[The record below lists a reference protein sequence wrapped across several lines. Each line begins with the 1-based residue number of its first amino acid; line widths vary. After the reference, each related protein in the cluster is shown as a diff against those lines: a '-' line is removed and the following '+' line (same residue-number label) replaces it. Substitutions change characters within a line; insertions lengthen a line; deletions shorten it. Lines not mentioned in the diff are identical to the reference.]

1 MVEVTGEKLN
11 RGAGTGWRYP
21 AFITC
26 MAQTLTLNDL
36 RRLSKTLET
45 EHLTDTLCI
54 VVFVSIMYGSLN
66 DLIIR
71 IIIIIVYM
79 QIFVSLL

>member
-1 MVEVTGEKLN
+1 MRV
-11 RGAGTGWRYP
+11 RAGDTLHLSLVWPRRL
-21 AFITC
+21 
-26 MAQTLTLNDL
+26 LTLNDL

-54 VVFVSIMYGSLN
+54 IVFVSIMYGSLN

-71 IIIIIVYM
+71 IIIIVYM
-79 QIFVSLL
+79 QMYISLL